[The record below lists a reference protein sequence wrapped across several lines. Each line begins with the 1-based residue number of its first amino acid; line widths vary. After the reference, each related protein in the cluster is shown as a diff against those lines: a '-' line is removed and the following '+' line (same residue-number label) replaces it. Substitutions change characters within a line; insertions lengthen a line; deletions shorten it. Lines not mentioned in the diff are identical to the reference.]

1 MCISFEYVSLLKA
14 GMLLLED
21 EAKTMDQLG
30 IDDGIQVLIEG
41 RYIVSE
47 FAPW

>member
-1 MCISFEYVSLLKA
+1 
-14 GMLLLED
+14 MLLLED

-47 FAPW
+47 FLPENLDLRGNLD